1 MNSLILHKSIRRGSS
16 NKKEQHYFDF
26 LVSGQSL
33 LKLLGVDSYDL
44 ITPVGTN
51 MTTEFERNLVNEIL
65 LRKKSSLETGRIM
78 LYVCPECA
86 DIDCG
91 AITANIKD
99 LGNKIVWKDFGYE
112 TGYGGVTGEYLNID
126 PIEFERQNYFKAFS
140 ILR

>member
-1 MNSLILHKSIRRGSS
+1 MNSLILHKTIRQGSS
-16 NKKEQHYFDF
+16 NKTERHYFDYF
-26 LVSGQSL
+26 VSGQSL

-44 ITPVGTN
+44 ITPVCPN
-51 MTTEFERNLVNEIL
+51 MTTDFEKDLVNEIL
-65 LRKKSSLETGRIM
+65 LRKKASLETGRIM

-99 LGNKIVWKDFGYE
+99 LGDKIVWKEFGYE
-112 TGYGGVTGEYLNID
+112 TGYGGVTEEYLNID

-140 ILR
+140 VLK